1 MNDKFINFLKT
12 YRYYIVTACFIAVVA
27 VFGAN
32 WWLHNKNDAINPEA
46 KEKAAQTAAEG
57 ETPYV
62 SVFKVQKVRYIDTL
76 DGLMGS
82 VRGSSLELKSTQEEK
97 LTTYHFKPGS
107 YIKKGEVIVE
117 LERNRQQSRFKQEEL
132 NFERKKKLL
141 AEGGATKSEVE
152 QAEESYKMAKKD
164 LDDTYITA
172 GKNGYLG
179 EVLLQEGELV
189 NRQSPIAYFVSAEDP
204 FFVETSII
212 EKQMPQVHKG
222 QKANISIDIF
232 PDKKI
237 VGEVL
242 SVSPEA
248 TTSSRMIPIRIAIPA
263 EYRGRIMP
271 GMSASCEV
279 VVFDKNVVLIPGSC
293 LLKNEPKVFVVN
305 EKGEAL
311 KRDIE
316 LGYQSRDYV
325 EVIKGLNEGELV
337 INKPDYGNVKEN
349 GKVKYSTPE
358 EYKSKD
364 QQNKTPAPSAD
375 N

>member
-1 MNDKFINFLKT
+1 M
-12 YRYYIVTACFIAVVA
+12 YRYYVITACFILVITI
-27 VFGAN
+27 FGAR
-32 WWLHNKNDAINPEA
+32 WWIHNRSTAVNPEGT
-46 KEKAAQTAAEG
+46 EKAAQTA
-57 ETPYV
+57 ETSYV
-62 SVFKVQKVRYIDTL
+62 TVFKVKNVRYTDTI

-97 LTTYHFKPGS
+97 LTVYHFKPGS
-107 YIKKGEVIVE
+107 YIKKGEIIAE

-132 NFERKKKLL
+132 NFERKKKLF
-141 AEGGATKSEVE
+141 AVGGATKSEVE

-222 QKANISIDIF
+222 QRAIINIDIF
-232 PDKKI
+232 PNKNIK
-237 VGEVL
+237 GEVL

-248 TTSSRMIPIRIAIPA
+248 TTTSRMIPVRIAIPA

-271 GMSASCEV
+271 GMSASCSV
-279 VVFDKNVVLIPGSC
+279 IVFDKNVVLIPSSS
-293 LLKNEPKVFVVN
+293 LIKNEAKVFIVN
-305 EKGEAL
+305 EKGEAV
-311 KRDIE
+311 KRDVE

-325 EVIKGLNEGELV
+325 EVTKGLNDGE
-337 INKPDYGNVKEN
+337 IIIDKPDYGNVKEN
-349 GKVKYSTPE
+349 AKVKYSAPE
-358 EYKSKD
+358 EYKGEGRGTKEEGR
-364 QQNKTPAPSAD
+364 
-375 N
+375 